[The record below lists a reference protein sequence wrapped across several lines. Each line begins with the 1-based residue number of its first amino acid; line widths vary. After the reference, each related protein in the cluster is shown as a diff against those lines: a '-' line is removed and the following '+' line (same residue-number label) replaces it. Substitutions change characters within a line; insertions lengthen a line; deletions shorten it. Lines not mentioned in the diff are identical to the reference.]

1 LIKNI
6 SPNIIIKNTCI
17 HVYTG
22 YMSKFAMKFCVW
34 IVIKQWHSNIVL
46 HKWFEIFG
54 FHLLQMCRFFKIS
67 KFEISF
73 VSFEQNMKKKKP
85 HFKVDDF

>member
-1 LIKNI
+1 VFEYYFKITFKHFFYKNDL
-6 SPNIIIKNTCI
+6 
-17 HVYTG
+17 
-22 YMSKFAMKFCVW
+22 KF
-34 IVIKQWHSNIVL
+34 
-46 HKWFEIFG
+46 FG